1 MAARRRLRP
10 CRHPCLFRHACAGA
24 RRRFRRPVAGT
35 GRGARPDHRDP
46 RRSFGA
52 KRGGL
57 LVRVRLCDRRS
68 GPVCAGA
75 ALRKIAA
82 TRGGDRD
89 RLCGVGVDRGAGAR
103 PRTAGRGAHQ
113 AASHWLDPHRHAAGG
128 RSHRASLRG
137 DRRGASHFSP
147 ATPRSLLPSAARRRA
162 APQCPFL
169 GRGIL
174 RVFRA
179 GGDVVGAHGRRPA
192 RVQLSHH
199 PRRVG
204 RPVCGGP
211 AMAAPPRM
219 GARGRAHGGRPLC
232 LLDVGLPDRSSDRH
246 RVRGGDR
253 AGGSRPFG
261 AEADHASGSAVRL
274 RRGGARRIAA
284 RGVPGHGPAVA
295 RCAGGY
301 RASSPDRVSQLG
313 RALHAQ

>member
-24 RRRFRRPVAGT
+24 RRRFRRPVAGA

-113 AASHWLDPHRHAAGG
+113 AASHRLDPHRHAAGG
-128 RSHRASLRG
+128 RSHRVLYAAIGAVHLIFRQPLLEVSFHPLLAAALR
-137 DRRGASHFSP
+137 RNVLFW
-147 ATPRSLLPSAARRRA
+147 
-162 APQCPFL
+162 
-169 GRGIL
+169 
-174 RVFRA
+174 
-179 GGDVVGAHGRRPA
+179 DVVFYG
-192 RVQLSHH
+192 
-199 PRRVG
+199 
-204 RPVCGGP
+204 
-211 AMAAPPRM
+211 
-219 GARGRAHGGRPLC
+219 
-232 LLDVGLPDRSSDRH
+232 SSRWW
-246 RVRGGDR
+246 
-253 AGGSRPFG
+253 
-261 AEADHASGSAVRL
+261 
-274 RRGGARRIAA
+274 
-284 RGVPGHGPAVA
+284 
-295 RCAGGY
+295 
-301 RASSPDRVSQLG
+301 
-313 RALHAQ
+313 